1 MNCKEAEKMIPAF
14 LIKQLNSRDL
24 NQFLLHLED
33 CPECMEELTIQY
45 LVMIGTSLIEE
56 GKSFDL
62 RKALNEMI
70 LDAWKVVGKWKI
82 LVFASYVMEIVTL
95 VVMAI
100 IMIVVI
106 FV

>member
-1 MNCKEAEKMIPAF
+1 MNCKEAEKMIPVF
-14 LIKQLNSRDL
+14 LVKQLNNRELD
-24 NQFLLHLED
+24 QFLLHVED

-56 GKSFDL
+56 GKSFNL
-62 RKALNEMI
+62 RRALNE
-70 LDAWKVVGKWKI
+70 LLLEAWKTVQKWKF
-82 LVFASYVMEIVTL
+82 LVFASYIVEIITL

-100 IMIVVI
+100 ILIVVI

>member
-14 LIKQLNSRDL
+14 LVKQLNSRDL
-24 NQFLLHLED
+24 NQFLIHVEE

-56 GKSFDL
+56 GKSFNL
-62 RKALNEMI
+62 RKALNE
-70 LDAWKVVGKWKI
+70 LLSEAWKAVRKWKI
-82 LVFASYVMEIVTL
+82 LVLASYIAEVITL
-95 VVMAI
+95 IVMAI
-100 IMIVVI
+100 ILIVVI

>member
-14 LIKQLNSRDL
+14 LVKQLNSRDL

-62 RKALNEMI
+62 RRSLNE
-70 LDAWKVVGKWKI
+70 LLSEAWKAVQKWKF
-82 LVFASYVMEIVTL
+82 LVFASYILEIITL

-100 IMIVVI
+100 ILIVVI